1 MPGFIHDKLEIKFLI
16 LYITARVIEPIP
28 FDTVWDLAMCDE
40 GVDYFDFAECL
51 SDLVRTEH
59 LTLSADGLYAITD
72 KGLRNSRICESSL
85 PYSVRLRC
93 DKNLA
98 ACNRH
103 LRRKSQV
110 KASTEKRPNG
120 TYTVRLELSDDMGSV
135 MDLRLAI
142 PREDMAAMLT
152 ERFQKSP
159 ERLYGEIMRALMSSE
174 PEEAVVYTSLEG
186 GYEELAVLRM
196 ADAEAAAAALE
207 AVQAHVSDRRESE
220 AETQY
225 KPEDLPKLEK
235 ALTEQAGNTVLL
247 VVCADYDAAQKALDA
262 LGS

>member
-1 MPGFIHDKLEIKFLI
+1 MPMGFIQSELDLKLLV
-16 LYITARVIEPIP
+16 LYIMSRVAGPVTFLQLLE
-28 FDTVWDLAMCDE
+28 LALCDE

-152 ERFQKSP
+152 ERFQKTP

-174 PEEAVVYTSLEG
+174 PEDEA
-186 GYEELAVLRM
+186 
-196 ADAEAAAAALE
+196 
-207 AVQAHVSDRRESE
+207 
-220 AETQY
+220 
-225 KPEDLPKLEK
+225 P
-235 ALTEQAGNTVLL
+235 
-247 VVCADYDAAQKALDA
+247 
-262 LGS
+262 

>member
-16 LYITARVIEPIP
+16 LYIAARVSEPLP
-28 FDTVWDLAMCDE
+28 LEGMQELTMCDD
-40 GVDYFDFAECL
+40 GIDYSDFAECL

-159 ERLYGEIMRALMSSE
+159 D
-174 PEEAVVYTSLEG
+174 PD
-186 GYEELAVLRM
+186 VLRAGGRGPVRRGGEGAPSPGRRVPAPRPVGPFWEIRRDSLASDCM
-196 ADAEAAAAALE
+196 ELDARRGLPPSGRSAVPLAAAPLAARL
-207 AVQAHVSDRRESE
+207 A
-220 AETQY
+220 
-225 KPEDLPKLEK
+225 
-235 ALTEQAGNTVLL
+235 
-247 VVCADYDAAQKALDA
+247 ADSGSGSFGPDPFP
-262 LGS
+262 LGQHNPHPRQ